1 MVAIMGQLDGKRVL
15 LGVTGGIAVYKAVEL
30 LRLLVKAGADV
41 HVAMTPAATEFVQP
55 LTFRELSY
63 HPVAVDVFEEPR
75 EWKMQ
80 HIHLA
85 ECDLVVI
92 APATANTLAKLAVG
106 IADNSVT
113 TTVLAT
119 QAPIVVAP
127 AMNSGMWENPITQE
141 NIARLRQRGYHVVG
155 PDSGFLACR
164 TSGAGRMS
172 SPEDIFAAVVEVL
185 TRQQDWQGLQLLVTA
200 GPTREHVDPVR
211 YIGNR
216 SSGKMGYAIAAAAAR
231 RGADVTLV
239 SGPTALTPPSGVR
252 LVKVWTTQEMRDACV
267 KVFPKVDACIKAAA
281 PADFR
286 VAEPSDQKVKKEA
299 QAELVL
305 RLVPNPDI
313 LAELGEMKQKQV
325 LVGFAAESQD
335 LIKNAQEK
343 MRRKRC
349 DLLVANDIT
358 MPGAGFDVDT
368 NKVKLLYPNNQV
380 EDVELMDKSRLA
392 DLLLDRVLLLI
403 KAR

>member
-1 MVAIMGQLDGKRVL
+1 MGQLDGKRVL

-299 QAELVL
+299 QAELVS

>member
-155 PDSGFLACR
+155 PDSGLLACR

>member
-1 MVAIMGQLDGKRVL
+1 
-15 LGVTGGIAVYKAVEL
+15 
-30 LRLLVKAGADV
+30 
-41 HVAMTPAATEFVQP
+41 
-55 LTFRELSY
+55 
-63 HPVAVDVFEEPR
+63 VFEEPR

-155 PDSGFLACR
+155 PDSGLLACR

>member
-1 MVAIMGQLDGKRVL
+1 MGQLDGKRVL

>member
-185 TRQQDWQGLQLLVTA
+185 TRQQVC
-200 GPTREHVDPVR
+200 PR
-211 YIGNR
+211 
-216 SSGKMGYAIAAAAAR
+216 
-231 RGADVTLV
+231 
-239 SGPTALTPPSGVR
+239 
-252 LVKVWTTQEMRDACV
+252 
-267 KVFPKVDACIKAAA
+267 
-281 PADFR
+281 
-286 VAEPSDQKVKKEA
+286 
-299 QAELVL
+299 
-305 RLVPNPDI
+305 
-313 LAELGEMKQKQV
+313 
-325 LVGFAAESQD
+325 
-335 LIKNAQEK
+335 
-343 MRRKRC
+343 
-349 DLLVANDIT
+349 
-358 MPGAGFDVDT
+358 
-368 NKVKLLYPNNQV
+368 
-380 EDVELMDKSRLA
+380 
-392 DLLLDRVLLLI
+392 
-403 KAR
+403 